1 MLSCDKPTK
10 GLFEEPEGEGDIDK
24 INYYTN
30 LVTGDV
36 FKRYG
41 PSTDQEKGDARFRN
55 VYKVEKI
62 CSELTRQEEIDNLI
76 LVLEAKRR
84 ELKCIFKYDASK
96 AVYRSECYNSTPI
109 KSRCVITWKMIDGKL
124 DVRARLVIKGFL
136 DPQLNYIVTAPA
148 TASALSHR
156 MLASYAVNHW
166 YKIVSYDIS
175 QAFLQGVMLKDI
187 KSRGENKRKV
197 YLDPPADAWSILYEV
212 LPEQFQVL
220 HEVNS
225 DKEVTLEAIK
235 GVYGLSDAP
244 RLWRQRFLEW
254 IFKQYFKQSKFDEC
268 CYYKKIFKGAHKCKL
283 VATMHVDDCEVVG
296 NDSDTNSFKK
306 ALEREFGAVKTQ

>member
-1 MLSCDKPTK
+1 
-10 GLFEEPEGEGDIDK
+10 
-24 INYYTN
+24 
-30 LVTGDV
+30 
-36 FKRYG
+36 
-41 PSTDQEKGDARFRN
+41 
-55 VYKVEKI
+55 
-62 CSELTRQEEIDNLI
+62 
-76 LVLEAKRR
+76 VLEAKRR
-84 ELKCIFKYDASK
+84 ELKGIFKYDAAK
-96 AVYRSECYNSTPI
+96 AVHRSECYNSKPS
-109 KSRCVITWKMIDGKL
+109 KSRWV
-124 DVRARLVIKGFL
+124 VIKGFL
-136 DPQLNYIVTAPA
+136 DPQLNDIVTASA

-197 YLDPPADAWSILYEV
+197 YFDPPADAWSILYEV

-306 ALEREFGAVKTQ
+306 ALEREFGAVKTQEWVFRHCGMDYAQSEDCSTIS